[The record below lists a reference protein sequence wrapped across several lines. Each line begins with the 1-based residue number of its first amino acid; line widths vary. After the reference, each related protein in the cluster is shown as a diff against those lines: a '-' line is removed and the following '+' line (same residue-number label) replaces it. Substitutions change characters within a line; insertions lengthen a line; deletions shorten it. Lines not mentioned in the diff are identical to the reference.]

1 MKTVQSLCELPAESE
16 LLRVIEP
23 LASYI
28 CAADRPKERLLSV
41 LSVLRSEVQAMNQAA
56 VKHVTSRRIA
66 ALGLV
71 A

>member
-1 MKTVQSLCELPAESE
+1 MKIIQFDRKLPAESE

-41 LSVLRSEVQAMNQAA
+41 LRSEVQAMNQVA
-56 VKHVTSRRIA
+56 VKHVTSRSE

>member
-1 MKTVQSLCELPAESE
+1 MKTIQIDRKLPAESE

-41 LSVLRSEVQAMNQAA
+41 LSVLRSEVQAMNQVAMM
-56 VKHVTSRRIA
+56 HVTSRCSE